1 MQSAAASHISALQPR
16 KACLCCR
23 LGRAHAALTIPTL
36 SSLTRLSQVDQ
47 RCRAG
52 NETCHPPCAC
62 LTCVTARRSGLQ
74 EAPFLAVANNVV
86 GVVGQTFAARP
97 PKSHHLDTLPEAFAA
112 NRLLETREE
121 TKKAPTRHLRHQLI
135 HLISSKPLAPRFK
148 KLFHSGP
155 LFAPARRPCVDQR
168 WQRSWV
174 WRPGSVLDYT
184 HSFTK
189 PRNTVPCPGRCTVVV
204 SLQQTDRRPNNR
216 IPVRI
221 MFNHAELGQAPTPSR
236 PTWRPVVR
244 CNWNRG

>member
-16 KACLCCR
+16 KACLYCR
-23 LGRAHAALTIPTL
+23 RGRAHAALTIPTL

-52 NETCHPPCAC
+52 NETCHPSCAC

-121 TKKAPTRHLRHQLI
+121 TKAPTRHLRHQLI

-148 KLFHSGP
+148 RLFHSGP
-155 LFAPARRPCVDQR
+155 LSARPSLPLLAHFLFWIFAIPRWSFALSSAQKNRPWVFHLHPHTSTVKNPNLNAPSCPQTLC
-168 WQRSWV
+168 RSTLAAFLGMATWV
-174 WRPGSVLDYT
+174 GP
-184 HSFTK
+184 
-189 PRNTVPCPGRCTVVV
+189 
-204 SLQQTDRRPNNR
+204 
-216 IPVRI
+216 
-221 MFNHAELGQAPTPSR
+221 
-236 PTWRPVVR
+236 
-244 CNWNRG
+244 